1 MYPARQG
8 TRTPRARVH
17 VPRAPK
23 GKVHVPRASQG
34 ARTAPKDKHCNCF
47 WLAPSQDACMLHAQV
62 HARSRGKR
70 QVQMTRAAGY
80 MYLAGDGKH
89 EHIYLVRGNTKL
101 NVSLRGIWHTPMT
114 WRGGGNLSCEL
125 RTETKSCNTHNITEI
140 HIQVTRPECLKHVE
154 NKHANPRA
162 HKTQRKE
169 TA

>member
-1 MYPARQG
+1 MYPENKKQSCKRACDFVFFRPRAAQGYMYPARQG

-34 ARTAPKDKHCNCF
+34 ARTAPKDKHCSCL

-62 HARSRGKR
+62 HARSRGER

-101 NVSLRGIWHTPMT
+101 NVSLRGI
-114 WRGGGNLSCEL
+114 
-125 RTETKSCNTHNITEI
+125 
-140 HIQVTRPECLKHVE
+140 
-154 NKHANPRA
+154 
-162 HKTQRKE
+162 
-169 TA
+169 